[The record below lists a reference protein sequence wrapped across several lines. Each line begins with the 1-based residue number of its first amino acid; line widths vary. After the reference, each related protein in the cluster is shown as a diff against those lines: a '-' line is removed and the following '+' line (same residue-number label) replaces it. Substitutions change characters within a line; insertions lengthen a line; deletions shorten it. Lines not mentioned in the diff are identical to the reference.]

1 MRKLLFILS
10 VMVVY
15 PAWGMDI
22 PDADSQAAQLFA
34 SRCAACHALP
44 HPKRLD
50 WPHWQHMLR
59 VMKQRMHERGMDMTT
74 EEWRVIADYLQTN
87 AR

>member
-1 MRKLLFILS
+1 MKKLLMIVLL
-10 VMVVY
+10 Y
-15 PAWGMDI
+15 PVTGWGMDL
-22 PDADSQAAQLFA
+22 PEAERSAAKLFA
-34 SRCAACHALP
+34 ARCSVCHALP

-59 VMKQRMHERGMDMTT
+59 VMKQRMAERDISMPN
-74 EEWRVIADYLQTN
+74 EEWHQIADYLKRN